1 MPPPGDTSPSIEG
14 FRSCAGTTSTGAP
27 KLRVIEDAE
36 VVITVILGLAAALAW
51 AVANLFVARVGHDVS
66 SVVMITWILSVQVVL
81 TVPLALVFDD
91 PLGAPIADYARAAGG
106 GLLLSV
112 GFLAFVHALRVGS
125 LSVVSPIVGLEGGI
139 AALIAVGLGEHLG
152 GLLVAG
158 LALGTAGA
166 VLAASPG
173 GRRVSRGALAASA
186 AAVLFAI
193 QFVLY
198 GKIEQAGPLLTAAVI
213 GIAAL
218 VPLTVLA
225 ARGGTLELPRSA
237 RSLALTAGVLDAAAM
252 VVFAAAQARGPSS
265 VASVT
270 GAQFA
275 VVSALLGVLLLAER
289 PRRHQWLGIGLA
301 AFGTTLL
308 GLGG

>member
-1 MPPPGDTSPSIEG
+1 M
-14 FRSCAGTTSTGAP
+14 
-27 KLRVIEDAE
+27 
-36 VVITVILGLAAALAW
+36 VVTVILGLSAALAW

-66 SVVMITWILSVQVVL
+66 SVGMITWILSVQVVL
-81 TVPLALVFDD
+81 TVPLALLLDD
-91 PLGAPIADYARAAGG
+91 PLGAPLADYARAAGG
-106 GLLLSV
+106 GMMLAG

-125 LSVVSPIVGLEGGI
+125 LSVISPIVGLEGGI
-139 AALIAVGLGEHLG
+139 AALIAVGLGERLG
-152 GLLVAG
+152 GLLAAG
-158 LALGTAGA
+158 LVLGTAGA

-173 GRRVSRGALAASA
+173 GGRVSRGALAAST

-198 GKIEQAGPLLTAAVI
+198 GRIERAGPFLTAAVV
-213 GIAAL
+213 GVVAL
-218 VPLTVLA
+218 VPLVILSV
-225 ARGGTLELPRSA
+225 RNG
-237 RSLALTAGVLDAAAM
+237 SLALPRPARRLALAAGVLDAAAM
-252 VVFAAAQARGPSS
+252 VIIAAAQSRGPSS

-275 VVSALLGVLLLAER
+275 VLSALLGVLLLAER

>member
-1 MPPPGDTSPSIEG
+1 MQP
-14 FRSCAGTTSTGAP
+14 
-27 KLRVIEDAE
+27 
-36 VVITVILGLAAALAW
+36 VVVTVILGLSAALAW

-66 SVVMITWILSVQVVL
+66 SIVMITWILTVQTVV
-81 TVPLALVFDD
+81 TVPLALLFDD
-91 PLGAPIADYARAAGG
+91 LTAAPLADYARAAGG
-106 GLLLSV
+106 GLLLAG
-112 GFLAFVHALRVGS
+112 GFVAFVHALRVGS

-166 VLAASPG
+166 ALAASPG
-173 GRRVSRGALAASA
+173 GRRVSRGALTAAV

-198 GKIEQAGPLLTAAVI
+198 GKIEQAGPFLTAAVI
-213 GIAAL
+213 GAAAL
-218 VPLTVLA
+218 TPLLVLS
-225 ARGGTLELPRSA
+225 ARGG
-237 RSLALTAGVLDAAAM
+237 SLALPRPARRLALAAGVLDAGAM
-252 VVFAAAQARGPSS
+252 IVFAAAQARGPSS